1 MLRFRSISEGLL
13 TGLLFTLLLLM
24 PACAGEEAAIE
35 EEAAVEASS
44 SSAEAIQVPATEA
57 GAVLAAALAE
67 AGESDRLVFVH
78 TGADW

>member
-24 PACAGEEAAIE
+24 PACAGEDAAIE
-35 EEAAVEASS
+35 EET
-44 SSAEAIQVPATEA
+44 IQVPATEA

>member
-24 PACAGEEAAIE
+24 PGCAGEEAAIE
-35 EEAAVEASS
+35 EET
-44 SSAEAIQVPATEA
+44 IQVPATEA

>member
-1 MLRFRSISEGLL
+1 MLRFRSVSKVLL

-35 EEAAVEASS
+35 GEVATEAPASTG
-44 SSAEAIQVPATEA
+44 EAIQLPETEA
-57 GAVLAAALAE
+57 GGILAAALAE
-67 AGESDRLVFVH
+67 AGETDRYVFVH